1 MAKIGIEI
9 NNYNDIGI
17 SNKFNYN
24 RTRKLLLIGIIAS
37 VIHLIG
43 NLIFGY
49 GLENSEFVGINRI
62 LSAYT
67 TSTDGSIFASSLY

>member
-1 MAKIGIEI
+1 MEV

-43 NLIFGY
+43 NLILGY
-49 GLENSEFVGINRI
+49 GLENSEYIGINRI